1 MAATSDCYREQQQF
15 NNNNNDDD
23 DDVNECVNDAD
34 DKDEDVNDNGSS
46 TKGPTRILIV
56 TFNYKNIFYYLLCL
70 FLLLSVNIIPLS

>member
-23 DDVNECVNDAD
+23 VNECVNDAD
-34 DKDEDVNDNGSS
+34 DKDEDENDNGSS

-70 FLLLSVNIIPLS
+70 FFLLSVNIIPLS